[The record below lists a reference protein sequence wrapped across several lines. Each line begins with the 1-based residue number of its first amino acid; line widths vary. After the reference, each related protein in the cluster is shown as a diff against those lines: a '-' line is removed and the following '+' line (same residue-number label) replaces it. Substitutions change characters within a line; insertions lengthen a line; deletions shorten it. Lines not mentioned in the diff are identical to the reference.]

1 MSICRNTVVEND
13 EFVFIRC
20 VCIVVVVVVDD
31 DVVVVVVVVVGLYI
45 LSTCRK
51 YISMSIVSSCA

>member
-13 EFVFIRC
+13 ELVFIRC
-20 VCIVVVVVVDD
+20 VCIVVVVVDD
-31 DVVVVVVVVVGLYI
+31 DVVVVVVVGLYI

-51 YISMSIVSSCA
+51 YISMSIVSNCA

>member
-13 EFVFIRC
+13 ELVFIRC
-20 VCIVVVVVVDD
+20 ACIVVVVVDD
-31 DVVVVVVVVVGLYI
+31 DVVVVVVGVGLYI

-51 YISMSIVSSCA
+51 YISMSIVSNCA

>member
-13 EFVFIRC
+13 ELVFIRC
-20 VCIVVVVVVDD
+20 VCIVVVVDD
-31 DVVVVVVVVVGLYI
+31 DDDVVVVVVVVGLYI

-51 YISMSIVSSCA
+51 YISMSIVSNCA

>member
-20 VCIVVVVVVDD
+20 VCIVVVVVDD
-31 DVVVVVVVVVGLYI
+31 DVVVVVVVVGLYI

-51 YISMSIVSSCA
+51 YISMSIVSNCA

>member
-20 VCIVVVVVVDD
+20 VCIVVVVVDD
-31 DVVVVVVVVVGLYI
+31 DVVVVVVVVGLYI